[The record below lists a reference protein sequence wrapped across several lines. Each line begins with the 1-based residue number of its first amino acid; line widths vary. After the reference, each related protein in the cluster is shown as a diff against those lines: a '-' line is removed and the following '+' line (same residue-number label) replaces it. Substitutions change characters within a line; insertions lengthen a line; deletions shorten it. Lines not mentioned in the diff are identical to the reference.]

1 MDETLRELLSD
12 NILQVWKDLECEVRS
27 LYDMD
32 QLWNKGFGDWEIE
45 YKLSM
50 TRQNR
55 SMMANGYGYRLM
67 KKQLKRCC
75 YDAENQEEAK

>member
-32 QLWNKGFGDWEIE
+32 QLWNKRFVHF
-45 YKLSM
+45 M
-50 TRQNR
+50 P
-55 SMMANGYGYRLM
+55 
-67 KKQLKRCC
+67 KRMLRIF
-75 YDAENQEEAK
+75 